1 MGYAMRT
8 RLAAILLL
16 LGLPSLWYGCS
27 GDEDGMEP
35 QEYTS
40 QFHGTW
46 RVSSGGDN
54 IRYLIFRP
62 PQSWVLLGEDTFG
75 YRGVEEGT
83 YAADPFV
90 IGFGASRFAYLLAST
105 QLTLFN
111 SADTIQLSL
120 ESGGPSETTWLGTL
134 VVLDSLVAPVNQPGD
149 IGASGPVLWTGS
161 GTSAD
166 LRVFRIRPDSG
177 TVHPIPAGTQ
187 PLAVEHDGTNL
198 WVSGNFSQQISR
210 LDPAT
215 GAVTATSRDI
225 APSLR
230 GLAWSG
236 SALWCS
242 SEFTTATYVYNPATD
257 LIDLSFPGVYGDGMT
272 FAGAALY
279 MCKGGALHRCATGT
293 MRAITSYR
301 LPQGYME
308 GVAWDG
314 TAFWVLAATGQGTA
328 IVHKLFKVRLPV

>member
-1 MGYAMRT
+1 
-8 RLAAILLL
+8 
-16 LGLPSLWYGCS
+16 
-27 GDEDGMEP
+27 
-35 QEYTS
+35 
-40 QFHGTW
+40 
-46 RVSSGGDN
+46 
-54 IRYLIFRP
+54 
-62 PQSWVLLGEDTFG
+62 
-75 YRGVEEGT
+75 
-83 YAADPFV
+83 
-90 IGFGASRFAYLLAST
+90 
-105 QLTLFN
+105 
-111 SADTIQLSL
+111 
-120 ESGGPSETTWLGTL
+120 
-134 VVLDSLVAPVNQPGD
+134 
-149 IGASGPVLWTGS
+149 
-161 GTSAD
+161 
-166 LRVFRIRPDSG
+166 
-177 TVHPIPAGTQ
+177 
-187 PLAVEHDGTNL
+187 VEHDGTNL